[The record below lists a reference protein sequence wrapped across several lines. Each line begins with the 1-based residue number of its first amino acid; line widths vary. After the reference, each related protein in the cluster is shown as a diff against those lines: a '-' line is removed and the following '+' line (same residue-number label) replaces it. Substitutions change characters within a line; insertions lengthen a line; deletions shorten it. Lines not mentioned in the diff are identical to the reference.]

1 MIKIGFISGS
11 ASHSPIVMTN
21 VYDFMKDLPPTKRL
35 IVDDLLFAEYKC
47 PLTETRFD
55 MWTHHNYFVYVIK
68 GKKKWFAG
76 DHEVLAQEG
85 DCIFVKKGAHSI
97 YQYFD
102 EEFCSLFMFVPDQFI
117 RDTLLKNQ
125 VDLLT
130 EDDEMETSP
139 ILRVQTDEMITTYFV
154 SFLSY
159 ISNVE
164 NSDKKL
170 AELKFKEL
178 IMIAASRSGN
188 KSISSY
194 FLRLCNTARLS
205 LQSVMESNFTY
216 PMKLEEYARLSGRSL
231 STFKRD
237 FKEIYDTTPG
247 KWLRQKRL
255 NYGRYLLEQT
265 DKSVT
270 GIVFDCG
277 FKNTSHFSRAFKE
290 EFGKSPLQHKKNG

>member
-1 MIKIGFISGS
+1 M
-11 ASHSPIVMTN
+11 VN
-21 VYDFMKDLPPTKRL
+21 VYDFMKDLPPEKRL
-35 IVDDLLFAEYKC
+35 SVNDLLFAEYKC
-47 PLTETRFD
+47 PLSETRFD

-76 DHEVLAQEG
+76 DHEVLAQAG

-102 EEFCSLFMFVPDQFI
+102 DEFCSLFMFVPDQFI
-117 RDTLLKNQ
+117 RDTLLGKQ
-125 VDLLT
+125 VNFNVL
-130 EDDEMETSP
+130 DDKTDSSP
-139 ILRVQTDEMITTYFV
+139 ILRVQTDDVLKTYFY

-159 ISNVE
+159 ISKTG
-164 NSDKKL
+164 SPDKKL
-170 AELKFKEL
+170 AELKFREL
-178 IMIAASRSGN
+178 IMIVASGSGN
-188 KSISSY
+188 KSISGY
-194 FLRLCNTARLS
+194 FLTLLDTTRPS

-237 FKEIYDTTPG
+237 FKEIYGTTPG

-255 NYGRYLLEQT
+255 DYGRYLLEQT

-270 GIVFDCG
+270 EVMLDCG
-277 FKNTSHFSRAFKE
+277 FKNNSHFSRAFKE
-290 EFGKSPLQHKKNG
+290 QFDTTPSNIK